1 MNARTLVGAAALA
14 VSITT
19 VARAQ
24 VAEQNWPASYLNVD
38 LGGPGGTT
46 WAGWTLFGMGYGAGS
61 NNQGASGYIA
71 HNYDFASN
79 LASITVTIDELRNTG
94 GPFIAT
100 NSPYART
107 TGQVLFTP
115 LVGMAYTLSGSVWMQ
130 LDGAS
135 TSNTLATGAVSLE
148 VLSGP
153 SLATYSGGVF
163 RSGAGGFG
171 AAGSIFNS
179 ATPNSGASTGFLNAG
194 TTYRL
199 SWDFIISSNMNNDA
213 SLSGNVSTPQYGS
226 FVQISFV
233 VPAPGAGALAAL
245 AGLAACRRQRRP

>member
-1 MNARTLVGAAALA
+1 MHARILIGAAALA
-14 VSITT
+14 ASIT
-19 VARAQ
+19 VAAHGQ
-24 VAEQNWPASYLNVD
+24 VAEQNWPSSYLNVD

-46 WAGWTLFGMGYGAGS
+46 WSGWTLFGSGYGAGS

-79 LASITVTIDELRNTG
+79 LTSIVVTIDELRNTG

-115 LVGMAYTLSGSVWMQ
+115 LVGMAYTISGAVWMQ

-135 TSNTLATGAVSLE
+135 ISNTLTTGAVGLE

-179 ATPNSGASTGFLNAG
+179 ATPTSGASTGFLNAG

-199 SWDFIISSNMNNDA
+199 SWDFIISSTMNNDA
-213 SLSGNVSTPQYGS
+213 TLSGNVSTPQYGS
-226 FVQISFV
+226 FLQISFA
-233 VPAPGAGALAAL
+233 VPAPGAAATAAL
-245 AGLAACRRQRRP
+245 AGLAVLRRRRA